1 MYNGKSED
9 LGLFNLKGRDQRND
23 LIISQCKKKK
33 KKKSPKQNKQKPT
46 NNHFLSPNETN
57 NKGFLHRVAHA
68 ILSVLNI
75 VFLYSPPTQILG
87 ILGGSAVK
95 NPPAMQEAQVRSL
108 GLEYSLE
115 KKMATHC
122 SILAWETLWTEEP
135 GGLQSMGPHKSQ
147 T

>member
-1 MYNGKSED
+1 MGSHRVGQDWSD
-9 LGLFNLKGRDQRND
+9 LAAAAVQ
-23 LIISQCKKKK
+23 KK
-33 KKKSPKQNKQKPT
+33 KKKSQKQKNKTT
-46 NNHFLSPNETN
+46 NKHFLSPNETD
-57 NKGFLHRVAHA
+57 NKGFLHSVAHA

-75 VFLYSPPTQILG
+75 VLLYCPPTQILG

-95 NPPAMQEAQVRSL
+95 NPPAMQETQVRSL

-135 GGLQSMGPHKSQ
+135 GGLQSMEPHKS
-147 T
+147 